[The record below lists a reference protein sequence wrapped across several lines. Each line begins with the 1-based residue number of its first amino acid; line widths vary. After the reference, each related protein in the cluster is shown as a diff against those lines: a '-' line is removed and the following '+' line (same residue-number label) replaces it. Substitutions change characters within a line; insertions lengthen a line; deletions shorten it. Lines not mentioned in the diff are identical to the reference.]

1 MRQVAALEEQ
11 QDNLLSTIHGLQ
23 SVRQS
28 PAKSPLGLRTS
39 SSRSPISL
47 RHSPSKSSILGKSVK
62 KDTDDQLEDFNE
74 ILACV
79 NEIEEKL
86 FPSNGDSDLGLSRRI
101 KPELS
106 LNSSNTGTFLNL
118 IRHIDSTVE
127 NHMERYTLVM
137 DDSEKVRQDYANVL
151 DMYNSLKS
159 DLDGFVSRGEA
170 EAAIAEIEQVVYE
183 KEQELAELRNE
194 KSELW
199 SNIRVVNQ
207 GLAEIERERAGLI
220 QMNTHLMQKNEEL
233 HKLASSQNP
242 MVEELES
249 LSNEKKDL
257 KVGLDQKEKAL
268 QSLTLSYS
276 NCEAE
281 LEAKNTEVKALQER
295 INSLKIGSEINK
307 ELPHYSLEH
316 IKPLNN
322 SPRKSD
328 ASVIIHSRFKSA
340 EDIVAH
346 ILSEIQD
353 CYSTDVT
360 IESLTDHLDEIFE
373 SVKQFDQIA
382 EQLNEAN
389 KVSTEL
395 THFIDEKES
404 EIEELKMTLESAE
417 NQGVRLQ
424 KNLEN
429 AKEEE
434 IILQEKIAALEAE
447 LETGKSDSEISR
459 KLAGESKEKLISL
472 ETERDA
478 HSSKLESLQKNYD
491 ELQEKLQFMEN
502 ELDARTSECEE
513 LQETIQALEIDLEAE
528 QALRSELDE
537 IRTKYNKVVEDLDI
551 LNNENLDLEA
561 KNSELTTELEA
572 QVVEQQELQAVVNQ
586 LRQGNDATEVNML
599 KLRIATLENS
609 EKQYVKNNTEL
620 QERLNSLNFSKESL
634 LEEIEK
640 KNNAIGAISRRKGQ
654 LDRDMD
660 LLTQNFNKES
670 KKAVSL
676 ERQML
681 SLVRASS
688 GSNVLSASNAGSV
701 FKQQTYHRMLELD
714 KEVNSLRE
722 KAEGLQDDLKKR
734 NQMLVKRSTNFGIIM
749 SEALLTLQKFSGEE
763 WQHEINQALDEVRRT
778 PGNSMEDYKKL
789 AALIRDC
796 IKSISNSTSPRSS
809 VPTTPSKTPSK

>member
-1 MRQVAALEEQ
+1 M
-11 QDNLLSTIHGLQ
+11 
-23 SVRQS
+23 
-28 PAKSPLGLRTS
+28 
-39 SSRSPISL
+39 
-47 RHSPSKSSILGKSVK
+47 RHSPSKSSILGKSARR
-62 KDTDDQLEDFNE
+62 DADDQLGDFGE

-79 NEIEEKL
+79 NDIEEKL
-86 FPSNGDSDLGLSRRI
+86 SQSNGDSELGLSPRI
-101 KPELS
+101 KPEFSLS
-106 LNSSNTGTFLNL
+106 SPNTETFLNL
-118 IRHIDSTVE
+118 IRRIDSTVE
-127 NHMERYTLVM
+127 NHMERYSLVL

-151 DMYNSLKS
+151 EMYNSLKS

-183 KEQELAELRNE
+183 KEQELVELRNE

-199 SNIRVVNQ
+199 SNIRIVNQ

-220 QMNTHLMQKNEEL
+220 QMNTHLVQKNEEL
-233 HKLASSQNP
+233 HELAVSQNP

-249 LSNEKKDL
+249 LTNEKKEL
-257 KVGLDQKEKAL
+257 EVEVDQKEKEL

-281 LEAKNTEVKALQER
+281 LEAKSTEVKALQER
-295 INSLKIGSEINK
+295 INSLKFGSDMNK
-307 ELPHYSLEH
+307 ELSHNTLERST
-316 IKPLNN
+316 PLNK

-328 ASVIIHSRFKSA
+328 ASVIIHSRVKSA
-340 EDIVAH
+340 EDIVDH

-353 CYSTDVT
+353 YYSTNVT

-373 SVKQFDQIA
+373 SVKQFDEIA

-395 THFIDEKES
+395 TQFIDEKES
-404 EIEELKMTLESAE
+404 EIEKLKTKLGSAE
-417 NQGVRLQ
+417 NEGVTLQ
-424 KNLEN
+424 KNLEK
-429 AKEEE
+429 AKQEEV
-434 IILQEKIAALEAE
+434 ILQEKIAGLEAV
-447 LETGKSDSEISR
+447 LEAGKSDSETSR
-459 KLAGESKEKLISL
+459 KLAGESKERLILL

-478 HSSKLESLQKNYD
+478 HASKLESLQTSYD
-491 ELQEKLQFMEN
+491 ELQDKLQFMEN

-537 IRTKYNKVVEDLDI
+537 IRTKYDKVVEDLDI

-561 KNSELTTELEA
+561 RNSELTTDLEV
-572 QVVEQQELQAVVNQ
+572 QVAEHQELQAEANQ
-586 LRQGNDATEVNML
+586 LRQGNDPTEVNML
-599 KLRIATLENS
+599 KLRVATLENS
-609 EKQYVKNNTEL
+609 EKQYVKVNTEL
-620 QERLNSLNFSKESL
+620 QERLNSLNSSKESL
-634 LEEIEK
+634 MEEIEK

-670 KKAVSL
+670 KKTVSL

-681 SLVRASS
+681 SLVQATS
-688 GSNVLSASNAGSV
+688 GSSVLNASNAGSV

-722 KAEGLQDDLKKR
+722 KTEGLQDDLKTR
-734 NQMLVKRSTNFGIIM
+734 NQMLLKRSTNFGIIM
-749 SEALLTLQKFSGEE
+749 SDVLLSLQKVSGEE
-763 WQHEINQALDEVRRT
+763 WQSEISQILEEVGRT
-778 PGNSMEDYKKL
+778 PGTSMDDYKKL

-796 IKSISNSTSPRSS
+796 IKSISSTSPRGS
-809 VPTTPSKTPSK
+809 VPTTPSKTLSK